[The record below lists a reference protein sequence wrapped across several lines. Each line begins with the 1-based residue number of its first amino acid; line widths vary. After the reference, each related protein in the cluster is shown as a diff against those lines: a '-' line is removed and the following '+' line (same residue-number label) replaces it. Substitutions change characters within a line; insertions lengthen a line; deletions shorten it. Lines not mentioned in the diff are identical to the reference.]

1 MFGGSCGDRFL
12 LRIVGRRSF
21 TNIYESN
28 PIFWEYTGV
37 KKEKSHVMVTL
48 KGWFKIETG
57 YKWNILALLYITDS
71 GIKVSRWGYLDGV
84 CWNIHTSVM
93 LKWIY

>member
-1 MFGGSCGDRFL
+1 MVIGFFRGLRGEECFL
-12 LRIVGRRSF
+12 TSMKGIL
-21 TNIYESN
+21 NIFDE
-28 PIFWEYTGV
+28 TRM
-37 KKEKSHVMVTL
+37 KKEKSHVIVTL
-48 KGWFKIETG
+48 KGRFRIETG